1 MWPITID
8 VTQIVSPFWGLTH
21 VVQETIYNM
30 GYRSSMGRGIL
41 GGHDCTK
48 FATARGNM
56 TAVAIW
62 PLAKLLWALGV
73 LLEFL
78 VQYNMLKR
86 CVNLYII

>member
-1 MWPITID
+1 MLSKKPSITWD
-8 VTQIVSPFWGLTH
+8 TDPPWEGAF
-21 VVQETIYNM
+21 Y
-30 GYRSSMGRGIL
+30 

-56 TAVAIW
+56 TAMAIW